1 MICYSINWRIKEI
14 LKEYFNQN
22 QRRHV
27 SKLMEIIEQAERKAN
42 ITVALVTIL
51 LKLRYK
57 INDKSD

>member
-1 MICYSINWRIKEI
+1 
-14 LKEYFNQN
+14 
-22 QRRHV
+22 
-27 SKLMEIIEQAERKAN
+27 MEIIEQAERKAN